1 MDTLTELLFSDDKED
16 EEGVG
21 YLPVEVD
28 MKDIEKVHL
37 IYISP
42 LINVYEKLKK
52 TYGKYVKLFNEQA
65 LKDVI
70 KSNGN
75 GLTLEALPLIIQHN

>member
-1 MDTLTELLFSDDKED
+1 MFSDDKED

-37 IYISP
+37 VYISP
-42 LINVYEKLKK
+42 LINVYEKMKK
-52 TYGKYVKLFNEQA
+52 TYGKYVKLFNE
-65 LKDVI
+65 
-70 KSNGN
+70 
-75 GLTLEALPLIIQHN
+75 